1 MKKRLSNQVLKSEK
15 RIVSGVELDI
25 MRFIMEIF
33 ASYSLFLM
41 TYFSFLHLGKNN
53 KDMN

>member
-33 ASYSLFLM
+33 ASFSPEIEFLLAYFLF
-41 TYFSFLHLGKNN
+41 F
-53 KDMN
+53 

>member
-15 RIVSGVELDI
+15 RIVSGVEKLDI

-33 ASYSLFLM
+33 ASFSPEIEFLLAYFLF
-41 TYFSFLHLGKNN
+41 F
-53 KDMN
+53 